1 MSLLV
6 HNASS
11 NSAVIWSYLSWAINF
26 TLSPE
31 ATQQAS
37 RSSCMQM
44 RVDFYSIGLRLI
56 YFLCCV
62 HNRLSFRGWIA
73 HVLFSKKFR
82 KSMRL
87 QFLNLCKFD
96 LRSIFYSTRFFHCF
110 FFFCQFIVSLFNW
123 ISAIC
128 LPFFLSGMFG
138 LCRMLE
144 KKCMTLHNDSS
155 SLSFLHEL
163 FINCYQI
170 HSDLLRSIFT
180 KFSVY

>member
-11 NSAVIWSYLSWAINF
+11 NSAVIWSYLSWPINL

-110 FFFCQFIVSLFNW
+110 FFLSIHCFPILLDICNLF
-123 ISAIC
+123 A
-128 LPFFLSGMFG
+128 L
-138 LCRMLE
+138 
-144 KKCMTLHNDSS
+144 
-155 SLSFLHEL
+155 LSFWYVWLVQNVRKEMYD
-163 FINCYQI
+163 I
-170 HSDLLRSIFT
+170 T
-180 KFSVY
+180 

>member
-73 HVLFSKKFR
+73 HVLFSEKFR

-87 QFLNLCKFD
+87 QIFEPLLIWSAVNILQYKIFL
-96 LRSIFYSTRFFHCF
+96 TGFFS
-110 FFFCQFIVSLFNW
+110 VNSLFPYF
-123 ISAIC
+123 IGYLQFVCPS
-128 LPFFLSGMFG
+128 FFLVC
-138 LCRMLE
+138 LACTE
-144 KKCMTLHNDSS
+144 C
-155 SLSFLHEL
+155 
-163 FINCYQI
+163 
-170 HSDLLRSIFT
+170 
-180 KFSVY
+180 

>member
-1 MSLLV
+1 MLFWVVPHLLNGLSLFV

-11 NSAVIWSYLSWAINF
+11 NSALIWSYLSWPINF
-26 TLSPE
+26 TLSPV

-73 HVLFSKKFR
+73 HVLFSKKLR

-96 LRSIFYSTRFFHCF
+96 LRSIYYCTSFFFLFFFYS
-110 FFFCQFIVSLFNW
+110 VNSLFSYF
-123 ISAIC
+123 IGYLLLFA
-128 LPFFLSGMFG
+128 LLSFWYVWPVQNA
-138 LCRMLE
+138 R
-144 KKCMTLHNDSS
+144 KKCMTLHND
-155 SLSFLHEL
+155 
-163 FINCYQI
+163 
-170 HSDLLRSIFT
+170 
-180 KFSVY
+180 

>member
-73 HVLFSKKFR
+73 HVLQKINETSNFWTFVNLICGQYFTVQDFFNRFS
-82 KSMRL
+82 
-87 QFLNLCKFD
+87 FL
-96 LRSIFYSTRFFHCF
+96 SIHCF
-110 FFFCQFIVSLFNW
+110 PILLDICNLF
-123 ISAIC
+123 A
-128 LPFFLSGMFG
+128 L
-138 LCRMLE
+138 
-144 KKCMTLHNDSS
+144 
-155 SLSFLHEL
+155 LSFWYVWLVQNARKEMYD
-163 FINCYQI
+163 I
-170 HSDLLRSIFT
+170 T
-180 KFSVY
+180 